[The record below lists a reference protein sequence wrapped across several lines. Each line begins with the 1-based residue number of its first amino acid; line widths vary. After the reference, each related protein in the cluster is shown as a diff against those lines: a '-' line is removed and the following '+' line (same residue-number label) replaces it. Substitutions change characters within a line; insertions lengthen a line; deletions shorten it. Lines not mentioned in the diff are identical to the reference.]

1 MPNWC
6 QNGITIRG
14 KREDILDFLDKF
26 KGQRALY
33 KHDPFSKPA
42 TDGVKAQKK
51 PERVYSFNA
60 LCPVPED
67 VLAVGFDGN
76 YRGREL
82 KEILEKYGL
91 NRHKHDTLSAF
102 LGFKIRQI
110 VGFLRDQKI
119 SQRKYMVS
127 SFERLTED
135 RVNELTRRINKIGKN
150 GCGRKY
156 PKCDRQR
163 DRERATELLSSII
176 TVPDGN
182 NWQRENWG
190 TKWDC
195 DLTEHEVDEEFVR
208 RCEPGSSDVELY
220 VDTMTAWSPPLAF
233 FSHISPMFPDLSFTV
248 VYSEPGCNYSGV
260 MEIKDGEVLRDDCG
274 SYGTYGDTFGFEEEA
289 L

>member
-14 KREDILDFLDKF
+14 KREYILDFLDKF

-76 YRGREL
+76 YRGWEL

-91 NRHKHDTLSAF
+91 NRHKHDTLSA
-102 LGFKIRQI
+102 
-110 VGFLRDQKI
+110 
-119 SQRKYMVS
+119 
-127 SFERLTED
+127 ERLTED
-135 RVNELTRRINKIGKN
+135 RVNDLTRRINKIGKN

-176 TVPDGN
+176 TVPDGR
-182 NWQRENWG
+182 NWQIENWG

-208 RCEPGSSDVELY
+208 SCEPGSSDVELY

-248 VYSEPGCNYSGV
+248 VYSEPGCDYSGV
-260 MEIKDGEVLRDDCG
+260 MEVKDGEVLRDDCG